1 MTKADLKTYDELRAD
16 QHALD
21 KKLTR
26 LEERLSALAHE
37 VEMLKRQIQPVNAV
51 STRQ

>member
-1 MTKADLKTYDELRAD
+1 MTKADLKVFDELRAN

-26 LEERLSALAHE
+26 LEERLSALAHDVE
-37 VEMLKRQIQPVNAV
+37 VLKRSQQPVNAV